1 MIEGIKEVLITED
14 DIRAKAKEMGEK
26 ITRDY
31 NGKNLLCVGIL
42 KGSVVFMTELIK
54 HIDLPLEIDFMDVS
68 SYVGTQTTGEVR
80 ILKDLDYSIQG
91 KDILIIEDIID
102 TGITLNY
109 LVSLFRHRKVNSV
122 CIATLLTKPK
132 RRRVDVDV
140 KYTGFE
146 IDDLFVVGY
155 GLDYNE
161 LYRNLPFIGI
171 LEENVY
177 S

>member
-80 ILKDLDYSIQG
+80 ILKDLDYSMQG

-161 LYRNLPFIGI
+161 LYRNIPFIGI

>member
-14 DIRAKAKEMGEK
+14 DIRAKAKEMGEQ

-31 NGKNLLCVGIL
+31 KGKQILCVGIL
-42 KGSVVFMTELIK
+42 KGSVAFMSELIK

-80 ILKDLDYSIQG
+80 ILKDLDYSVQG

-171 LEENVY
+171 LEENIY

>member
-1 MIEGIKEVLITED
+1 MIEGIKEVLITEE
-14 DIRAKAKEMGEK
+14 DIRAKAKEMGEQ

-31 NGKNLLCVGIL
+31 KGKKILCVGIL
-42 KGSVVFMTELIK
+42 KGSVAFMSELIK

-68 SYVGTQTTGEVR
+68 SYVGTQTSGEVR
-80 ILKDLDYSIQG
+80 ILKDLDYSVQG

-132 RRRVDVDV
+132 RRKVDVDV

-146 IDDLFVVGY
+146 IEDLFVVGY

-161 LYRNLPFIGI
+161 LYRNLPFIGV